1 MRYYVFNG
9 DADGLCALQQLFLHE
24 RPEAPA
30 LVTGVKRHIDLVK
43 DVPAQAGDEVTVLDV
58 SFEVNR
64 AAVLRLLAAGVRV
77 RYFDHHYAGDVPGH
91 IRLQTF
97 IDTAPTLCTSLL
109 VDRHLDGAY
118 RRWAVVGAFGDNL
131 SGFAVPDADLLREFG
146 ILLNYNAYGES
157 VDDLHFA
164 PVDLHKRLRAYA
176 DPLAFIREDPAFHQ
190 LRKGYVKDMTY
201 GLEIVPEMET
211 TYAALIVLPD
221 TTWARRVSG
230 VLASH
235 LARKHP
241 ERAHAVMQPKGD
253 GFQVS
258 VRAPLRNPRGAVA
271 LCRQFATGGGR
282 ESAAGINYLPAEEL
296 DRFAGQLDAI
306 LEAVGSHS
314 ASYAASSL
322 GAS

>member
-1 MRYYVFNG
+1 LRIFAFNG
-9 DADGLCALQQLFLHE
+9 DADGLCALQQLVLAE
-24 RPEAPA
+24 GEPDVLITGPKRRTK
-30 LVTGVKRHIDLVK
+30 LLSGVTAGEG
-43 DVPAQAGDEVTVLDV
+43 DVVSVLDV
-58 SFEVNR
+58 SFHSNR
-64 AAVLRLLAAGVRV
+64 DAVLRLLEAGARV
-77 RYFDHHYAGDVPGH
+77 RYFDHHYAGEVPQH
-91 IRLQTF
+91 IRLQAF

-109 VDRHLDGAY
+109 VDRFLDGAFFA
-118 RRWAVVGAFGDNL
+118 WAQVWAFGDNL
-131 SGFAVPDADLLREFG
+131 QPEGHPLLRELG

-157 VDDLHFA
+157 VEDLHFA
-164 PVDLHKRLRAYA
+164 PVDLHKRLRNYA
-176 DPLAFIREDPAFHQ
+176 DPMAFIREDPAFHQ

-296 DRFAGQLDAI
+296 DRFAGRFMSHFS
-306 LEAVGSHS
+306 GSEKS